1 MTSLCTTYWQLVLA
15 QGICIGIGN
24 GALLTPMMTVV
35 STYFGRKLPLA
46 MGIAACG
53 SVVGGLIYT
62 GMARKLLPTIG
73 FGWALRAIAFIQLG
87 TLVFALLVVRPRQL
101 PAKVQGEKRLPVVD
115 FTAFRDIEFSLFVL
129 GSFLVSDNRF
139 SLLPPVC

>member
-24 GALLTPMMTVV
+24 GCLLTPMMAVI

-53 SVVGGLIYT
+53 SVVGGLVYT
-62 GMARKLLPTIG
+62 GMARTLLPTIG
-73 FGWALRAIAFIQLG
+73 FGWTLRAIAFIQLG
-87 TLVFALLVVRPRQL
+87 TLVLAMLVVRPRRVL
-101 PAKVQGEKRLPVVD
+101 PAKGGQALPLVD
-115 FTAFRDIEFSLFVL
+115 FTAFREPEFGLFVL
-129 GSFLVSDNRF
+129 GSFLVNHSRF
-139 SLLPPVC
+139 SPAAY